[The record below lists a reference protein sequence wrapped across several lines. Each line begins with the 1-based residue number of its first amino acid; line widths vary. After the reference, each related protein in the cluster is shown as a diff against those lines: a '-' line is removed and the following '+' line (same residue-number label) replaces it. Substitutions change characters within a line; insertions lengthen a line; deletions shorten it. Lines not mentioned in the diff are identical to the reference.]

1 MEDVRIENELH
12 GEIGSM
18 MLTSII
24 KKSLIKATDTYAT
37 PPQII
42 WVDSSVIATLGNFS
56 ASTGKAKAKKTF
68 NVSAIVAA
76 ALTSGQVLNYR
87 AQLPDGKQRILYVDT
102 EQSRYHCHKVLERIL
117 RLASLPT
124 DTDSNNLD
132 FLCLREY
139 SPATRMQV
147 IEYALSQDDSYGL
160 VIIDGIRDLLVDINN
175 AGESTIVINKMMEWS
190 SRYDLHIHCVL
201 HQNKADNNVRG
212 HIGTEMNNK
221 AETVIVV
228 RRCDANPNVSEVS
241 PMHIRE
247 KEFSTFAFQIN
258 EDGLPEIASDYEHD
272 EDSERGQRTTFKTIS
287 IEQHRD
293 VMRSIM
299 GEHPIKGFENV
310 VKAMIPAY
318 ENIGFKR
325 GRSVM
330 IRTLKYLIEEL
341 KIVVRIDNLYYCEST
356 PHNPGIFD
364 AENDDE

>member
-1 MEDVRIENELH
+1 MEDTRIGNELR
-12 GEIGSM
+12 GEIGTM
-18 MLTSII
+18 MLSSII

-76 ALTSGQVLNYR
+76 ALTSSQVLNYR

-117 RLASLPT
+117 RLAGLPT
-124 DTDSNNLD
+124 DTDSSNLD

-139 SPATRMQV
+139 SPATRIQV
-147 IEYALSQDDSYGL
+147 IEYALSQNDSYGL

-175 AGESTIVINKMMEWS
+175 AGESTVVINKMMEWS

-212 HIGTEMNNK
+212 HIGTEMTNK

-228 RRCDANPNVSEVS
+228 RRCEADTNVSEVS

-247 KEFSTFAFQIN
+247 KEFNTFAFRIN
-258 EDGLPEIASDYEHD
+258 EEGLPEVATNYEHD
-272 EDSERGQRTTFKTIS
+272 EDGERGQRTTFRTIS
-287 IEQHRD
+287 IEQHRN
-293 VMRSIM
+293 VVQSIM
-299 GEHPIKGFENV
+299 GDHPIKGFESV
-310 VKAMIPAY
+310 IKAMIPAY

-364 AENDDE
+364 EDNDDE